1 MVLAARAV
9 SALATGVAVVLAACG
24 GSSDPVVRLD
34 GSPRQPDTEGVV
46 RIASVDGITFE
57 GGRKYRV
64 SKELISFSTYTREPV
79 SLRSTLDSYVQAG
92 VIGGTVVWLS
102 KIGPVS
108 TDAAGHRTVQ
118 YQGDLVDIDGRRL
131 VFKDG
136 TVLRLGAG
144 LKPPEDPLGPAYV
157 VIDADKKVVQG
168 ATFAPTRR
176 KN

>member
-1 MVLAARAV
+1 MLAVRAVTALAATAAV
-9 SALATGVAVVLAACG
+9 FLTACG
-24 GSSDPVVRLD
+24 GSSDTVVKLD
-34 GSPRQPDTEGVV
+34 GSPRRPDIEGVV
-46 RIASVDGITFE
+46 RTASIDGITFE

-79 SLRSTLDSYVQAG
+79 ALSSTLDAYVQAG
-92 VIGGTVVWLS
+92 VDGNTVVWLS

-108 TDAAGHRTVQ
+108 TDDAGHRTVQ
-118 YQGDLVDIDGRRL
+118 YQGDLVDIDGRSL

-144 LKPPEDPLGPAYV
+144 LKPPEDPFGPTYI

-168 ATFAPTRR
+168 ATFAPTRS
-176 KN
+176 KK